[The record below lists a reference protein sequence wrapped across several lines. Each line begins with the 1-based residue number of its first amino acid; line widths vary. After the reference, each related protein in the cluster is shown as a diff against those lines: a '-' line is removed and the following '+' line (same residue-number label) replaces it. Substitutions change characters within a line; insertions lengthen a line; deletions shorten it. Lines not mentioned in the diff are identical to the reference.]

1 MTVFTSGRMLII
13 PFDRHFTEEEQDK
26 TLKSEFAKEEVKSA
40 ILNWLIEGYK
50 LLQKEGLTIPDS
62 VKDATLKYQKESDK
76 IAIFMEDCLEEG
88 KDYEV
93 RTSEVYERYRSW
105 ALENGYY
112 LESMKTFKQSLESK
126 ATIKRKRPK
135 DGKHKTTV
143 LIGYRLISEF
153 L

>member
-1 MTVFTSGRMLII
+1 
-13 PFDRHFTEEEQDK
+13 
-26 TLKSEFAKEEVKSA
+26 
-40 ILNWLIEGYK
+40 
-50 LLQKEGLTIPDS
+50 
-62 VKDATLKYQKESDK
+62 
-76 IAIFMEDCLEEG
+76 MEDCLEEG

-105 ALENGYY
+105 SLENGYY

-143 LIGYRLISEF
+143 LIGYRLISE
-153 L
+153 LL